1 MPHHVLV
8 TEGGARLA
16 LLSCVLRNDGSG
28 WEILA
33 DAGHS
38 SSGVTGVNELPDRLE
53 LLHAANAAKVSS
65 VQVTPDEYLTA
76 RGYRCGIS
84 VGLATSR
91 IYLYKGT
98 STTPLSPA
106 TVVAASGNLWVTG
119 LMELPP
125 A

>member
-1 MPHHVLV
+1 MPHHILV
-8 TEGGARLA
+8 TEAGARLA

-28 WEILA
+28 WEILN
-33 DAGHS
+33 DSGHS
-38 SSGVTGVNELPDRLE
+38 PSGITGVNQLADRLE
-53 LLHAANAAKVSS
+53 LLHAATALKVSS
-65 VQVTPDEYLTA
+65 VQVTPDEYLAA
-76 RGYRCGIS
+76 RAYRCGIS

-91 IYLYKGT
+91 IYLYRGT